1 MYLRDLEQRDPPDA
15 AGRFQ
20 AGIRAGRKAG
30 TPVPQ
35 IWHLFAANPAAAKHL
50 CAWVQEVMRGPSALS
65 PAWRE
70 TIAAFTSARNHC
82 LF

>member
-1 MYLRDLEQRDPPDA
+1 MYLKEIEQRDPPDE

-20 AGIRAGRKAG
+20 AGIRAARKAG
-30 TPVPQ
+30 TAVPQ
-35 IWHLFAANPAAAKHL
+35 IWHLMAANPAAARHL
-50 CAWVQEVMRGPSALS
+50 CSWVHEVMRGPSPLS

>member
-1 MYLRDLEQRDPPDA
+1 MYLKDLEQRDPPDE

-20 AGIRAGRKAG
+20 AGIRAARRAG

-50 CAWVQEVMRGPSALS
+50 CAWVQEVLRGPSSLS

-70 TIAAFTSARNHC
+70 TIAAFTSARNH
-82 LF
+82 